1 MNYFQ
6 TFYRHSSTHF
16 AFYLFDN
23 AFVEVF
29 SMFLFQIHNF
39 QNILQTSP
47 GPKEDERKVFA
58 AL

>member
-6 TFYRHSSTHF
+6 TFYRHSSTLF
-16 AFYLFDN
+16 AFYLFDY
-23 AFVEVF
+23 AFVNVF
-29 SMFLFQIHNF
+29 LMFLFQIHNF
-39 QNILQTSP
+39 QNILHTTP